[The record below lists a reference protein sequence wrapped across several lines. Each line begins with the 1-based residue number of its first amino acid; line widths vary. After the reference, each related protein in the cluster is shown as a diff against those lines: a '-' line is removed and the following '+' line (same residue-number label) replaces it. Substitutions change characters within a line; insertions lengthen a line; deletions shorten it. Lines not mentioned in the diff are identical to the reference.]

1 MKRNITYLSPLFPKK
16 LRKYIKERMR
26 QKEIKAYAGDEVTCP
41 ICESQFRVFATY
53 GVEQRKNARCL
64 NCNSLERHRLL
75 WKFLNEKTNLF
86 KDGKLKMLHFAPQR
100 KFLSLLSGSQSIKY
114 TAADLNPETYEYYDI
129 AKIVKANVM
138 DIPFEDNA
146 FDVVMCNHVLE
157 HVEDDIKAMSEL
169 YRVMKIGG
177 WGIFQIPQDYSLET
191 TFEDKS
197 ITDPKEREKVFGQWD
212 HVRLFGKDY
221 KDRLASVGFKVT
233 EDDYINSFSAN
244 EIKRFGFEKGE
255 RIYYCEKV

>member
-1 MKRNITYLSPLFPKK
+1 
-16 LRKYIKERMR
+16 MR
-26 QKEIKAYAGDEVTCP
+26 QKEMRAYAGDEVSCP
-41 ICESQFRVFATY
+41 ICEAQFRVFATY

-75 WKFLNEKTNLF
+75 WKYLNEKTNLF
-86 KDGKLKMLHFAPQR
+86 DKEKIKMLHFAPQR
-100 KFLSLLSGSQSIKY
+100 RFLSLLSNSRNIEY

-129 AKIVKANVM
+129 AKITRANVM
-138 DIPFEDNA
+138 DIPFEDND
-146 FDVVMCNHVLE
+146 FDVVICNHVLE
-157 HVEDDIKAMSEL
+157 HVDDDIKAMSEL
-169 YRVMKIGG
+169 YRVMKKGG
-177 WGIFQIPQDYSLET
+177 WGILQVPQDYSLET

-233 EDDYINSFSAN
+233 EDDYVNSFTPE
-244 EIKRFGFEKGE
+244 EIKRFGFAMGE
-255 RIYYCEKV
+255 PIYYCEKV